1 MVNFE
6 SIFPPKNRVF
16 CLLTYFAQQR
26 SLYDF
31 GVFLCCT
38 VAMAQFPIFSI
49 TPAEHLIGIME
60 KVKTCC
66 YLLQFPSHVEVK
78 NLKNKICK
86 KKHVAVV
93 VLTSYL
99 SLYSDGQ
106 SVTIRALGGG
116 HLLHVPVW
124 LQHKFLGHGLVV
136 GVPQPQPAIAAF
148 STSFH

>member
-86 KKHVAVV
+86 KK
-93 VLTSYL
+93 TCS
-99 SLYSDGQ
+99 S
-106 SVTIRALGGG
+106 GGFNF
-116 HLLHVPVW
+116 LPLP
-124 LQHKFLGHGLVV
+124 LQ
-136 GVPQPQPAIAAF
+136 
-148 STSFH
+148 